1 MSASLRAERTPAPV
15 PPDDPLERLVARFT
29 SHLATER
36 RASRHT
42 VLAYGGDLRTLMAY
56 ARARSARAR
65 LEDID
70 KLLLR
75 SWLAEL
81 ARAVTP
87 TTLSRKLAS
96 VRAFFGWLERET
108 LVAKNPASLLAS
120 PKLRRKLPR
129 FVAASAAAEI
139 MEAPAASAISEVE
152 RARDTA
158 LLEVLYGSGLRVS
171 ELVGLDLGHVA
182 LDEAS
187 LRVLGKGKKERIVPL
202 GSVAKTAVERYLE
215 RRPELR
221 HPRTGAQDERALFL
235 SKKGQRLGVRR
246 VQTLVQRYG
255 ALGAGRGDLHPHAL
269 RHSCATHLLE
279 GGADLRA
286 IQELLG
292 HSSLSTTQ
300 RYTHVSLDQLMAVY
314 DRAHPLARRGG
325 RGARPRSDGTPGGT
339 RRTGG

>member
-1 MSASLRAERTPAPV
+1 
-15 PPDDPLERLVARFT
+15 
-29 SHLATER
+29 
-36 RASRHT
+36 
-42 VLAYGGDLRTLMAY
+42 
-56 ARARSARAR
+56 
-65 LEDID
+65 
-70 KLLLR
+70 LR

-87 TTLSRKLAS
+87 TTLARKLAS

-108 LVAKNPASLLAS
+108 LVRKNPASMLAS

-129 FVAASAAAEI
+129 FVAASAAGEI
-139 MEAPAASAISEVE
+139 MEAPAAAAVGEVE

-171 ELVGLDLGHVA
+171 ELVGLDLSHLA
-182 LDEAS
+182 LEESS

-202 GSVAKTAVERYLE
+202 GSVAKGAVERYLV

-235 SKKGQRLGVRR
+235 SRKGMRLGVRR

-292 HSSLSTTQ
+292 HSSLATTQ

-314 DRAHPLARRGG
+314 DRAHPLARRSG
-325 RGARPRSDGTPGGT
+325 RMARAKSDDTSGGT
-339 RRTGG
+339 RRTGK

>member
-1 MSASLRAERTPAPV
+1 MTSPREPAAV
-15 PPDDPLERLVARFT
+15 PPDDPLERLVARFM

-36 RASRHT
+36 RASAHT
-42 VLAYGGDLRTLMAY
+42 VLAYGSDLRGLMAY
-56 ARARSARAR
+56 ARKRASEPR

-87 TTLSRKLAS
+87 VTLSRKLAS

-108 LVAKNPASLLAS
+108 LVGKNPASLLSS

-129 FVAASAAAEI
+129 FVSASAAAEI
-139 MEAPAASAISEVE
+139 MEAPTASGVSELS

-182 LDEAS
+182 LEESS

-202 GSVAKTAVERYLE
+202 GSVAKDALSRYLT
-215 RRPELR
+215 RRSELR
-221 HPRTGAQDERALFL
+221 HPRTGAQDEQAVFL
-235 SKKGQRLGVRR
+235 SEKGARLGVRR

-314 DRAHPLARRGG
+314 DRSHPLAKKSGRMARSGTAPTPAGPRRSGE
-325 RGARPRSDGTPGGT
+325 
-339 RRTGG
+339 